1 MAFFLKILPWIQ
13 ITLSVLLM
21 AAVLLQQSAAGIGG
35 AIGGSDVSA
44 TFHTRRGFE
53 RFLFISTFILAFLFV
68 LAALAA
74 IFF

>member
-13 ITLSVLLM
+13 ITLSVLLVT
-21 AAVLLQQSAAGIGG
+21 AVLLQQSAAGIGG

-53 RFLFISTFILAFLFV
+53 RFLFVSTFVLGVLFV
-68 LAALAA
+68 LASLAA